1 MNNVSVS
8 GRLVRDPE
16 CKEFEDGKAVCDFTL
31 AVNGYRKEDTVFVK
45 IKAWAARAKSCA
57 KFCKKGSLVNIAGS
71 LRGNSWTAK
80 DGSKKREIFILASD
94 VEFVQL
100 SSDES
105 NESSETPNKQTATP
119 ESRPL
124 DAGVTP
130 PTDEELETVPF

>member
-8 GRLVRDPE
+8 GRLVRDPD
-16 CKEFEDGKAVCDFTL
+16 CKEFDDGKMVCDFTL

-57 KFCKKGSLVNIAGS
+57 KFCKKGSLVNVSGS

-80 DGSKKREIFILASD
+80 DGTKRREIYILAGD

-100 SSDES
+100 GVEEATSAHPSEVKRSEES
-105 NESSETPNKQTATP
+105 LPA
-119 ESRPL
+119 
-124 DAGVTP
+124 VT
-130 PTDEELETVPF
+130 EEDLETVPF

>member
-8 GRLVRDPE
+8 GRLVRDPD
-16 CKEFEDGKAVCDFTL
+16 CKEFEDGKTVCDFTL

-57 KFCKKGSLVNIAGS
+57 KFCKKGSLVNVSGS

-80 DGSKKREIFILASD
+80 DGTKRREIYILASD

-100 SSDES
+100 STDSTSSEV
-105 NESSETPNKQTATP
+105 NESPEVSEAP
-119 ESRPL
+119 EESIS
-124 DAGVTP
+124 P
-130 PTDEELETVPF
+130 PSQEELETVPF

>member
-1 MNNVSVS
+1 MNNVTVS
-8 GRLVRDPE
+8 GRLVRDPD

-45 IKAWAARAKSCA
+45 VKAWAARAKSCA

-80 DGSKKREIFILASD
+80 DGTKKREIFILASD

-100 SSDES
+100 SGEDSKPQES
-105 NESSETPNKQTATP
+105 PVDNQEASTGEVKVS
-119 ESRPL
+119 
-124 DAGVTP
+124 P
-130 PTDEELETVPF
+130 PTAEDLETVPF

>member
-1 MNNVSVS
+1 MNNVSIS

-16 CKEFEDGKAVCDFTL
+16 CKEFDDGKTVCDFTV

-57 KFCKKGSLVNIAGS
+57 KFCKKGSLINIVGS

-80 DGSKKREIFILASD
+80 DGTKKREIFVLASD

-100 SSDES
+100 SSEDSREEPKDTVS
-105 NESSETPNKQTATP
+105 PSTENDLP
-119 ESRPL
+119 E
-124 DAGVTP
+124 
-130 PTDEELETVPF
+130 PTQEELETVPF

>member
-1 MNNVSVS
+1 MNNVSIS

-16 CKEFEDGKAVCDFTL
+16 CKEFDDGKTVCDFTV

-57 KFCKKGSLVNIAGS
+57 KFCKKGSLINIVGS

-80 DGSKKREIFILASD
+80 DGTKKREIFVLASD

-100 SSDES
+100 SSEDSRE
-105 NESSETPNKQTATP
+105 EPKDTATP
-119 ESRPL
+119 STENDLPE
-124 DAGVTP
+124 
-130 PTDEELETVPF
+130 PTQEELETVPF

>member
-1 MNNVSVS
+1 MNNVSIS

-16 CKEFEDGKAVCDFTL
+16 CKEFDDGKTVCDFTV

-57 KFCKKGSLVNIAGS
+57 KFCKKGSLINIVGS

-80 DGSKKREIFILASD
+80 DGTKKREIFVLASD

-100 SSDES
+100 SSEDSRPPSNIVEEPKESATPS
-105 NESSETPNKQTATP
+105 NENGLP
-119 ESRPL
+119 E
-124 DAGVTP
+124 
-130 PTDEELETVPF
+130 PTQEELETVPF

>member
-1 MNNVSVS
+1 MNNVSIS

-16 CKEFEDGKAVCDFTL
+16 CKEFDDGKTVCDFTV

-57 KFCKKGSLVNIAGS
+57 KFCKKGSLINIVGS

-80 DGSKKREIFILASD
+80 DGTKKREIFVLASD

-100 SSDES
+100 SSED
-105 NESSETPNKQTATP
+105 
-119 ESRPL
+119 SREEPK
-124 DAGVTP
+124 DAVTP
-130 PTDEELETVPF
+130 STENVLPEPTQEELETVPS

>member
-8 GRLVRDPE
+8 GRLVRDPD

-57 KFCKKGSLVNIAGS
+57 KFCKKGSLVNVSGS

-80 DGSKKREIFILASD
+80 DGTKRREIYILASD

-100 SSDES
+100 SNDST
-105 NESSETPNKQTATP
+105 SSEVNETP
-119 ESRPL
+119 EVSEAP
-124 DAGVTP
+124 DEPISP
-130 PTDEELETVPF
+130 PSQEELETVPF

>member
-8 GRLVRDPE
+8 GRLVRDPD
-16 CKEFEDGKAVCDFTL
+16 CKEFDDGKMVCDFTL

-57 KFCKKGSLVNIAGS
+57 KFCKKGSLVNVSGS

-80 DGSKKREIFILASD
+80 DGTKRREIYILAGD

-100 SSDES
+100 GGDEAS
-105 NESSETPNKQTATP
+105 PSQAKPSEESLPA
-119 ESRPL
+119 
-124 DAGVTP
+124 VT
-130 PTDEELETVPF
+130 EEDLETVPF

>member
-8 GRLVRDPE
+8 GRLVRDPD
-16 CKEFEDGKAVCDFTL
+16 CKEFEDGKIVCDFTL

-57 KFCKKGSLVNIAGS
+57 KFCKKGSLVNITGA

-80 DGSKKREIFILASD
+80 DGTKRREIYILAND

-100 SSDES
+100 SVEEAPDKKE
-105 NESSETPNKQTATP
+105 EPSEEKLTPAT
-119 ESRPL
+119 E
-124 DAGVTP
+124 
-130 PTDEELETVPF
+130 EELETVPF

>member
-8 GRLVRDPE
+8 GRLVRDPD
-16 CKEFEDGKAVCDFTL
+16 CKEFEDGKTVCDFTL

-57 KFCKKGSLVNIAGS
+57 KFCKKGSLVNVSGS

-80 DGSKKREIFILASD
+80 DGTKRREIYILASD

-100 SSDES
+100 SNDSDS
-105 NESSETPNKQTATP
+105 SADNEAPEVSEFTGETPPSPSQ
-119 ESRPL
+119 
-124 DAGVTP
+124 
-130 PTDEELETVPF
+130 EELETVPF